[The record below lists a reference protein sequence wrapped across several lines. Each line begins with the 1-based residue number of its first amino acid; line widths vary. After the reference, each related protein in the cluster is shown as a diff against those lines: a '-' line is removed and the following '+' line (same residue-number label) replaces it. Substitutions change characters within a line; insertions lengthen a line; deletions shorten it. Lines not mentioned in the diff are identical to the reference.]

1 MYTADRAL
9 FDRWIA
15 DAREG
20 RLDDCAIAELAET
33 LASSGQRLERRPA
46 SADLASTGGP
56 GSISTLWSPAAIAA
70 HGSTVAKLGV
80 PGRPAGGVDVLM
92 QVDGYRTALNAAEAE
107 AVIESC
113 GYVHL
118 LAGCEFAPAD
128 AEMFAYRQE
137 VDAQHVPALAIA
149 SLLSKKLVTGTSIVG
164 LEVRIAPHGNLGA
177 NREEAERNAR
187 RFCSVAR
194 LLGITG
200 VCFLTDATTPQQPY
214 LGRGEALAALSHL
227 LAGTECDWLADHARQ
242 CELWS
247 NMLVGGT
254 RPLRI
259 DVSRVFAANIEAQGG
274 TLDAL
279 HSRAKTVIAAHSR
292 TVTARNEG
300 IVRYDLGKLRH
311 AILTARRSD
320 KEQAFDDSAGV
331 IILVQPNSKVSHGEP
346 LISVRC
352 SDAAWPILNNDV
364 SAAIHYDHAESGAGE
379 LSGTASVEVIRV

>member
-1 MYTADRAL
+1 MYTAGHAL

-15 DAREG
+15 EARED
-20 RLDDCAIAELAET
+20 RLDDCGIAKLAET
-33 LASSGQRLERRPA
+33 LANSGQRLELRPA

-107 AVIESC
+107 AVIELC

-118 LAGCEFAPAD
+118 LAGREFAPAD
-128 AEMFAYRQE
+128 AKLFAYRQE
-137 VDAQHVPALAIA
+137 VGAQHVPALAIA
-149 SLLSKKLVTGTSIVG
+149 SLLSKKLVTGTSIAG

-187 RFCSVAR
+187 RFCRVAR

-200 VCFLTDATTPQQPY
+200 VCFLTDATAPQQPY
-214 LGRGEALAALSHL
+214 LGRGEVLVALSHL
-227 LAGTECDWLADHARQ
+227 LSGTECEWLADHVRQ

-247 NMLVGGT
+247 NTLVGGAYPQ
-254 RPLRI
+254 RG
-259 DVSRVFAANIEAQGG
+259 DVSRAFIANIEAQGG
-274 TLDAL
+274 TLKAI
-279 HSRAKTVIAAHSR
+279 HSRAKTVIAAHSKK
-292 TVTARNEG
+292 VTARNEG
-300 IVRYDLGKLRH
+300 IVRYDLGEFRR
-311 AILTARRSD
+311 AILAARKPD
-320 KEQAFDDSAGV
+320 KEHIFDDSAGV
-331 IILVQPNSKVSHGEP
+331 IILVPPNSKVSRGEP

-352 SDAAWPILNNDV
+352 SDAAWPILNNDL
-364 SAAIHYDHAESGAGE
+364 SAAIHYDHAESGASE
-379 LSGTASVEVIRV
+379 LPGAVGVEVIRV